1 VQTLDL
7 AYRSGSAWNET
18 HLADAPFDAALDQ
31 AMSVVDP
38 EARKGAMAGVE
49 TILQDRAV
57 MVQPFWLNKF
67 TAVSGRVRG
76 YRVHPSD
83 YFDLTETWLA

>member
-1 VQTLDL
+1 
-7 AYRSGSAWNET
+7 
-18 HLADAPFDAALDQ
+18 
-31 AMSVVDP
+31 M
-38 EARKGAMAGVE
+38 
-49 TILQDRAV
+49 
-57 MVQPFWLNKF
+57 NKF